1 MVLFAC
7 IIKHHIHWHRKQE
20 KNQTGKL
27 KGTEM
32 NILNR
37 AFERLVSAREEEAQR
52 YIENLMADH
61 GFDISKDENN
71 NPRG

>member
-1 MVLFAC
+1 
-7 IIKHHIHWHRKQE
+7 
-20 KNQTGKL
+20 
-27 KGTEM
+27 M

-37 AFERLVSAREEEAQR
+37 AFERLVAAREEEAHR

-61 GFDISKDENN
+61 GFDISKDDVN

>member
-1 MVLFAC
+1 
-7 IIKHHIHWHRKQE
+7 
-20 KNQTGKL
+20 
-27 KGTEM
+27 M

-37 AFERLVSAREEEAQR
+37 AFERIVSAREEEAQR